1 LGWLFVALVLVYH
14 WVQSKQ
20 GVLSWIQVGLVAGLI
35 AALAHGQMDAFQAL
49 PPLAAWNWVALALL
63 LALEKAQT
71 KTATESGSGL

>member
-1 LGWLFVALVLVYH
+1 M
-14 WVQSKQ
+14 
-20 GVLSWIQVGLVAGLI
+20 QVGLVAGLI